1 MRNMKFI
8 VNVVLAVS
16 SIAAL
21 AQESARTV
29 QYHSQDIVAIRAKV
43 KYTTLIELPTTEKI
57 MEAATGDKDFWI
69 VDVVGN
75 FCFVHPAKQG
85 IASNL
90 NLITDK
96 GNIYS
101 FTLQDISGSPG
112 EPDLKVIVEPA
123 DRSAIVAA
131 SGPAQFVPAAQL
143 EQSKQQV
150 AALQS
155 HVEQAVDEYKSGYP
169 TQLKF
174 DYVYKANQAPFD
186 IQSIYHDDKFTYI
199 KTNAPEKFSVYEMKD
214 GKPNLVTYDLR
225 EGTYIIPKIMDD
237 GYVELGKEA
246 DELCAERITR
256 HDREQPYFSHRRA
269 GRDARRTA
277 SRANTARPFRAAQGR
292 LAEEPQDVRLLGAAL
307 LVIVAA
313 LFSSTGKKTPAQQAA
328 AKGQPP
334 QPTLQDNTD
343 NNVQD
348 MKNQVQAERQKEQQA
363 AMAAAAGQDPALA
376 SATPAQ
382 QAAAAAFGPSG
393 EAPTSCGP
401 GRPCGQAQQ
410 GTMPP
415 QLTPEQQ
422 QAQLIAAKE
431 RERADNSRFASNLV
445 YSRLAEQRNSSRN
458 SKARRCPS
466 SMTIPSGRQRRVSL
480 THEPEKEQ
488 EETPGGYKRPLE
500 ANIDSA
506 VGQPYLVYEGS
517 VLDTVL

>member
-16 SIAAL
+16 SIVAL
-21 AQESARTV
+21 GQESARTV

-85 IASNL
+85 ISSNL

-101 FTLQDISGSPG
+101 FTLQDISASSG

-150 AALQS
+150 AAIQS
-155 HVEQAVDEYKSGYP
+155 HVEQAVDEYKSSYP

-225 EGTYIIPKIMDD
+225 EGTYIIPKIMDE
-237 GYVELGKEA
+237 GYVELGKK
-246 DELCAERITR
+246 RMS
-256 HDREQPYFSHRRA
+256 F
-269 GRDARRTA
+269 AR
-277 SRANTARPFRAAQGR
+277 
-292 LAEEPQDVRLLGAAL
+292 
-307 LVIVAA
+307 
-313 LFSSTGKKTPAQQAA
+313 
-328 AKGQPP
+328 KG
-334 QPTLQDNTD
+334 
-343 NNVQD
+343 
-348 MKNQVQAERQKEQQA
+348 
-363 AMAAAAGQDPALA
+363 
-376 SATPAQ
+376 
-382 QAAAAAFGPSG
+382 
-393 EAPTSCGP
+393 
-401 GRPCGQAQQ
+401 
-410 GTMPP
+410 
-415 QLTPEQQ
+415 
-422 QAQLIAAKE
+422 
-431 RERADNSRFASNLV
+431 
-445 YSRLAEQRNSSRN
+445 
-458 SKARRCPS
+458 
-466 SMTIPSGRQRRVSL
+466 
-480 THEPEKEQ
+480 
-488 EETPGGYKRPLE
+488 
-500 ANIDSA
+500 
-506 VGQPYLVYEGS
+506 
-517 VLDTVL
+517 